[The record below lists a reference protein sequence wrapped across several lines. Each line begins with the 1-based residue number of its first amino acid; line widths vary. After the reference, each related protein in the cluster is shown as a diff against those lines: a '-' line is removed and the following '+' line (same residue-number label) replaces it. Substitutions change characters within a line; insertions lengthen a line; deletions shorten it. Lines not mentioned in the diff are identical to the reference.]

1 MDELIS
7 HMQSHLEDLRELLQQ
22 FEREQDG
29 SSDEGNEDH
38 ISQAVAALDA
48 LEGHVGDLVP

>member
-1 MDELIS
+1 MDEMIS
-7 HMQSHLEDLRELLQQ
+7 MMQSHIEDLRELLQQ
-22 FEREQDG
+22 FESLQDS

-38 ISQAVAALDA
+38 VVQAVAALDT